1 MPFSGTVTHGAWLFF
16 AKRRHTMQTENPFT
30 DSPLITKAK
39 KSDLIPRDE
48 KDDDYRLLPLHVI
61 TSLQI
66 ED

>member
-1 MPFSGTVTHGAWLFF
+1 
-16 AKRRHTMQTENPFT
+16 MQTENPFT